1 MKLATFTDG
10 KGTRIGVI
18 EGNEIVDVTAVA
30 PALPKDMPAFLAL
43 GTGGI
48 SKATAALADA
58 PRLTLEG
65 VKLEAPVPNPGK
77 FLAVGLN
84 YADHIREINAPTP
97 EFPSCFAKVRTCI
110 NGPYDPVHRPRV
122 SDTLDYEGELGFVIG
137 RRCRHV
143 PKERSPEVIAG
154 YVVVNDFTVREW
166 VAKSPQ
172 VVISKSFDTHGP
184 FGPWLVTPDE
194 VGDPHTLA
202 IRTWVNNELRQDS
215 NTRQMIFDCYEVI
228 AILSRA
234 VTFEPGDVVTTGTPF
249 GVGEGLDPKRYLKPG
264 DVVKVE
270 IEKLGYQDNL
280 TKDQGFKFQ
289 EKGIVTFIEEFNSI

>member
-1 MKLATFTDG
+1 MTNIERRKVMKLATFTDD

-18 EGNEIVDVTAVA
+18 EGSEVVDVTAAA
-30 PALPKDMPAFLAL
+30 PELAKDMTAFLAL
-43 GTGGI
+43 GPDGI
-48 SKATAALADA
+48 SKAKAAIAGA
-58 PRLTLEG
+58 PRLTLAS

-84 YADHIREINAPTP
+84 YADHIRELNAPTP

-143 PKERSPEVIAG
+143 PKDRAHEVIAG

-166 VAKSPQ
+166 VAKTPQ
-172 VVISKSFDTHGP
+172 VVIPKSFDTHGP
-184 FGPWLVTPDE
+184 FGPWLVTSED
-194 VGDPHTLA
+194 VGDPHVLA
-202 IRTWVNNELRQDS
+202 IKTWVNDELRQDS
-215 NTRQMIFDCYEVI
+215 NTGQMTFDCYDLVE
-228 AILSRA
+228 ILSRA
-234 VTFEPGDVVTTGTPF
+234 VTLEPGDVVTTGTPY
-249 GVGEGLDPKRYLKPG
+249 GVGEGFDPKRYLKPG

-270 IEKLGYQDNL
+270 IEKLGFVENA
-280 TKDQGFKFQ
+280 
-289 EKGIVTFIEEFNSI
+289 VIEEPESTVVI

>member
-1 MKLATFTDG
+1 MKLATFTDD
-10 KGTRIGVI
+10 KGTRIGLV
-18 EGNEIVDVTAVA
+18 EGSEVVDITAVA
-30 PALPKDMPAFLAL
+30 PELGKDMTAFLAL
-43 GTGGI
+43 GADGI
-48 SKATAALADA
+48 NKAKAATASA

-143 PKERSPEVIAG
+143 PKDRAREVIAG

-166 VAKSPQ
+166 VAKTPQ
-172 VVISKSFDTHGP
+172 VVIPKSFDTHGP
-184 FGPWLVTPDE
+184 FGPWIVTSDE
-194 VGDPHTLA
+194 ADDPHELA
-202 IRTWVNNELRQDS
+202 IKTWVNDELRQDS
-215 NTRQMIFDCYEVI
+215 NTSQMTFDCYDLVE
-228 AILSRA
+228 ILSRA
-234 VTFEPGDVVTTGTPF
+234 VTLEPGDVITTGTPY
-249 GVGEGLDPKRYLKPG
+249 GVGEGFDPKRYLKPG

-270 IEKLGYQDNL
+270 IDKLGFVENPIIAEPNN
-280 TKDQGFKFQ
+280 TAV
-289 EKGIVTFIEEFNSI
+289 I